1 MGEIEKLHF
10 LLSEADIPH
19 EFIDK
24 GILKQICY
32 PSSSNMVASV
42 IFGKGTFGFHCG
54 LLEICGLLTDKEA
67 EIDEVA
73 GHLSAEEIFERILNH
88 YRKEIE
94 NEKVS

>member
-10 LLSEADIPH
+10 LLSEVNIPH
-19 EFIDK
+19 EFIER

-42 IFGKGTFGFHCG
+42 IFGEGTFGFHSG

-73 GHLSAEEIFERILNH
+73 GYLSAEEIFERILNH
-88 YRKEIE
+88 YREEMK
-94 NEKVS
+94 NEKVR